1 MQAIRK
7 GILSGESAVIQN
19 HVENAGFEDTG
30 FPCTLSLSSGKHRMV
45 SLYCRM
51 EPLVVQSDEQKRD
64 WKNGSDKMPRT
75 NRKGP
80 EAGRLII
87 RTEYPQVQS
96 KAEYSL
102 RGRGKSRMVAP
113 DPLCIWGKKTGR
125 RNHEWIS
132 VDRDAVICQRH
143 GQNSSLP

>member
-7 GILSGESAVIQN
+7 GILSEESTVIQN

-51 EPLVVQSDEQKRD
+51 EPLVVRSDERKRD
-64 WKNGSDKMPRT
+64 WKSSSDKTLRT
-75 NRKGP
+75 NRKGS
-80 EAGRLII
+80 EAGHLII
-87 RTEYPQVQS
+87 RTGYPQVWS

-102 RGRGKSRMVAP
+102 SGRGKSRMDVM
-113 DPLCIWGKKTGR
+113 DQLCEENR
-125 RNHEWIS
+125 PEES
-132 VDRDAVICQRH
+132 
-143 GQNSSLP
+143 